1 VRALALLFC
10 LAVLP
15 RALAQ
20 NLPDLGEGSGAVLP
34 PNMERKIGEG
44 IMREIRSKE
53 PSYLDD
59 PELADYLN
67 QLGARLVTAVPGA
80 RQDFEFFAIRD
91 PSINAFALPGGFVGV
106 HTGLLTS
113 AEQESEV
120 ASVLG
125 HEIAHVTQRHI
136 ARMLGQQQQM
146 ALPSLVAMAAA
157 LLLGRSRP
165 DLAQG
170 AIMAAQGVVAQAQ
183 LSYSRDFERE
193 ADRIGF
199 QTLNAAGFDARAMA
213 SFFEKMQ
220 RNTRVMDDGSFPGYL
235 RSHPV
240 TTERIADAQARA
252 ANLPYRQLPDSLDF
266 HLVRAKLRA
275 EFGDSRE
282 AVAEFAAAVGDQR
295 YANETA
301 ARYGFAVALLR
312 AKRPAEA
319 QAELTKLGER
329 VKDSAMFL
337 TLAARIRQA
346 QGKNSEA
353 LALLKEGTTRWPDRR
368 SVVYAYAEALGGL
381 GRSDEAL
388 TVIQPQVRLYPRD
401 TRLREMEA
409 KAYAALGKRLRQHQA
424 QAEVYALRGS
434 IPAAIDQLQLARAAG
449 DGDFYEL
456 SAVEARLKELRA
468 EHQRDLKEKDSR
480 KKF

>member
-1 VRALALLFC
+1 
-10 LAVLP
+10 
-15 RALAQ
+15 
-20 NLPDLGEGSGAVLP
+20 
-34 PNMERKIGEG
+34 
-44 IMREIRSKE
+44 
-53 PSYLDD
+53 
-59 PELADYLN
+59 
-67 QLGARLVTAVPGA
+67 
-80 RQDFEFFAIRD
+80 
-91 PSINAFALPGGFVGV
+91 
-106 HTGLLTS
+106 
-113 AEQESEV
+113 
-120 ASVLG
+120 
-125 HEIAHVTQRHI
+125 
-136 ARMLGQQQQM
+136 
-146 ALPSLVAMAAA
+146 
-157 LLLGRSRP
+157 
-165 DLAQG
+165 
-170 AIMAAQGVVAQAQ
+170 
-183 LSYSRDFERE
+183 
-193 ADRIGF
+193 
-199 QTLNAAGFDARAMA
+199 
-213 SFFEKMQ
+213 MQ